1 MIENSFFFPPIF
13 HHSGRAMNFKSM
25 YYANWVICSNLP
37 HPAWDISVSNKST
50 NSGHSYLSLRKQT
63 KILKTR
69 TNWSFLI
76 VGHVLCLFSIGYI
89 NRTNHSTENST
100 AFPGLPGGM
109 FSFHLL
115 FLKEC
120 DSRKKEVVVLKQV
133 VWLQVA
139 GETVLDRCQNEE
151 FLVWGVIFM

>member
-1 MIENSFFFPPIF
+1 MVGLWTS
-13 HHSGRAMNFKSM
+13 KSM
-25 YYANWVICSNLP
+25 YYANWVICSILP
-37 HPAWDISVSNKST
+37 HFAWDVPVGNKSI
-50 NSGHSYLSLRKQT
+50 NSGHSWLSLRKQA

-69 TNWSFLI
+69 ANWSFLI

-89 NRTNHSTENST
+89 NITNHSTENTT

-109 FSFHLL
+109 FSFHLP
-115 FLKEC
+115 FLQEC

-139 GETVLDRCQNEE
+139 EETVLDRCQNEE
-151 FLVWGVIFM
+151 FLVWRVIFM